1 MNTSEEDENKMSE
14 NTKESEL
21 KGKRSLTLYQP
32 LAMQLAPV
40 AYLCFHKS
48 IVARRGKNC
57 NYTLLSNFENLE
69 WRLA

>member
-1 MNTSEEDENKMSE
+1 MNTSEEDEDKMSE

-40 AYLCFHKS
+40 GTIFYAGIFTYQRS
-48 IVARRGKNC
+48 
-57 NYTLLSNFENLE
+57 LLSYVM
-69 WRLA
+69 